1 MGWGIETKLP
11 INTQRDLSLV
21 YTPGVG
27 ECCLKIKENPK
38 MAIELTNK
46 ANSIAIFA
54 FEAKKTFAIQK
65 ADKYRQKGFDAY
77 PIILKKSKVSTQR
90 IAESLCPT
98 FGSFDISL
106 IEEIFDIS
114 KINTIIPQIPIPYKV
129 PDSLGLSKDFKLAS
143 VELHSLTK
151 GVIKQAWCDDEPRLV
166 GVVSNG
172 SAVLGFGNIG
182 PDAAMPV
189 MEGKAALFKKFG
201 NVDAIP
207 ICIDANDIEEF
218 KDIIKALE
226 PTFFGIN
233 LEDICA
239 PDCFDVEKELISQMN
254 IPIFHDDQHGTAVVV
269 LAGLI
274 NALKLIGK
282 TKEEV
287 KIVFSG
293 AGAAALAVC
302 KLFLAYGIK
311 NIIITDTKGV
321 VYQGRDGN
329 NKYLEE
335 IAKKTNL
342 NNQKGTLQDVIKG
355 ADVFVGLSAQG
366 VLSVD
371 MVKNMSDKPVIFALA
386 NPNPEIMPDAAKQAG
401 AFIVATGRSD
411 FANQV
416 NNSLV
421 FPGIFKGILQSDKQ
435 FIDDEIKINAAIALS
450 DRVDNLSQD
459 KIIPDAMD
467 LEVPKIIAQ
476 AVLGILK

>member
-11 INTQRDLSLV
+11 IKTIRDLSLI

-38 MAIELTNK
+38 MAMELTNK

-54 FEAKKTFAIQK
+54 FENKKTLAIKK
-65 ADKYRQKGFDAY
+65 ADGYRQKGFDAY
-77 PIILKKSKVSTQR
+77 PIILKKSKISTQR
-90 IAESLCPT
+90 ILESLHPT

-106 IEEIFDIS
+106 IEEIFETS
-114 KINTIIPQIPIPYKV
+114 NINTLIPKNPIPFEV
-129 PDSLGLSKDFKLAS
+129 PDVLKLSDDFKSAS

-151 GVIKQAWCDDEPRLV
+151 GMIKQIWSDTAPKLI
-166 GVVSNG
+166 GVISNG
-172 SAVLGFGNIG
+172 SAVLGFGKIG

-189 MEGKAALFKKFG
+189 MEGKAALFKRFG

-207 ICIDANDIEEF
+207 ICIDAIDICEF
-218 KDIIKALE
+218 KEIIKALE
-226 PTFFGIN
+226 PTFCGIN

-239 PDCFDVEKELISQMN
+239 PDCFEVEEELISDMN
-254 IPIFHDDQHGTAVVV
+254 IPIFHDDQHGTAIVV

-274 NALKLIGK
+274 NALKLIHK

-302 KLFLAYGIK
+302 KLFLAYGFK
-311 NIIITDTKGV
+311 NTIMTDINGV
-321 VYQGRDGN
+321 IYQGRECND
-329 NKYLEE
+329 KYLEE
-335 IAKKTNL
+335 ISKKTNL
-342 NNQKGTLQDVIKG
+342 NRQIGNLKDVLHA

-366 VLSVD
+366 ILSIE
-371 MVKNMSDKPVIFALA
+371 MIKSMAEKPVIFALA
-386 NPNPEIMPDAAKQAG
+386 NPNPEIMPDIAKQAG

-421 FPGIFKGILQSDKQ
+421 FPGIFKGILQSDKKI
-435 FIDDEIKINAAIALS
+435 IDDEIKINAAIALS
-450 DRVDNLSQD
+450 NRVEEVNQD
-459 KIIPDAMD
+459 KIIPDALDMM
-467 LEVPKIIAQ
+467 VPDIISN